1 MPAWLLALDR
11 YFPIRYLM
19 WLVCGIGFLLSAF
32 VWVAFHQ
39 WGALALLFAAL
50 SIVGA
55 RDSLQRR
62 HAVLRN

>member
-39 WGALALLFAAL
+39 WGALALPFPHR
-50 SIVGA
+50 SCGA
-55 RDSLQRR
+55 ESSFTLICSFLPFR
-62 HAVLRN
+62 